1 MNSLKEIYVFDHK
14 KQVRLHNGNLVV
26 VNQEKEIEV
35 NLNIDRIKS
44 VNILGN
50 AQVSTQVLKALAYNG
65 KSVHYY
71 TKHGKYVCSMNESSP
86 ENYERQELQILAIQN
101 EDFRN
106 GVSKRILANK
116 INLQSRLLKAY
127 DEDNIVLDREYN
139 YFKEYRNKILESD
152 DLNQM
157 LGYEGRAAKAYFYNI
172 ALLIHEDFRFK
183 GRSKRPPLN
192 PFNAMISFGYSILY
206 GNIRGA
212 IVKSGLNMGFGFI
225 HKNRN
230 KHAALVSDLMEEWRS
245 IIIDDTVLQLVN
257 NQKVNKEDFKKSKTG
272 TIYMKNGAKQTFL
285 NALNQRM
292 FEGHYYF
299 MGENKKFTFISGL
312 DMQIHSLIRAIDH
325 KKCHYYKNIGEAEK
339 NYV

>member
-1 MNSLKEIYVFDHK
+1 MKEIYVFDHK
-14 KQVRLHNGNLVV
+14 KQVRLRNGNLVV

-44 VNILGN
+44 LNIFGN
-50 AQVSTQVLKALAYNG
+50 AQVSTQSLKALAYKG

-71 TKHGKYVCSMNESSP
+71 TNHGKYVCSMHDTSP
-86 ENYERQELQILAIQN
+86 ENYERQELQFLAIQN
-101 EDFRN
+101 KDFRN
-106 GVSKRILANK
+106 GISKKILTNK

-127 DEDNIVLDREYN
+127 DVDHIVLDSEYN
-139 YFKEYRNKILESD
+139 YFEEYRKKISKSD

-157 LGYEGRAAKAYFYNI
+157 LGYEGRAAKSYFYNI
-172 ALLIHEDFRFK
+172 SLLIHDDFRFK

-192 PFNAMISFGYSILY
+192 PFNSMISFGYSILY
-206 GNIRGA
+206 GYIRGA
-212 IVKSGLNMGFGFI
+212 IIKNGLNMGFGFI

-230 KHAALVSDLMEEWRS
+230 KHASLASDLMEEWRP
-245 IIIDDTVLQLVN
+245 ILIDDSVLQLIN
-257 NQKVNKEDFKKSKTG
+257 NHKIQKEDFKKSKKG
-272 TIYMKNGAKQTFL
+272 TIYMNNEAKQTFL
-285 NALNQRM
+285 NTLNKRM

-299 MGENKKFTFISGL
+299 TLDDKKFTFITGL

-325 KKCHYYKNIGEAEK
+325 KECHYYKNIGEAEK